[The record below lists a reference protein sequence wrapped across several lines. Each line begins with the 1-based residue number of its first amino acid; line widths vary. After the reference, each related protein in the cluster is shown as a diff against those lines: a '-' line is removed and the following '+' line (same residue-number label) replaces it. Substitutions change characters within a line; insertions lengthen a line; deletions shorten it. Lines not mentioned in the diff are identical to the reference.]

1 MLYMLLG
8 SQNVYLNEIFDQS
21 TQNDIATDVSISQPY
36 CLESEGD
43 ENTNI
48 FSLIFRRGRF
58 LALFICGP
66 KRLQNKIVETK

>member
-48 FSLIFRRGRF
+48 FSLIFRRDRF